1 MPDRELEVQSGADVS
16 PSTRCP
22 RLVRAGVRC
31 TISTDSR
38 TVADTTL
45 SHEFEL
51 ASAMG
56 MSDEELLRC
65 NEVAYEAK
73 FG

>member
-1 MPDRELEVQSGADVS
+1 ML
-16 PSTRCP
+16 
-22 RLVRAGVRC
+22 LRAGVRC

-38 TVADTTL
+38 TVANTTL

-51 ASAMG
+51 ASQMG
-56 MSDEELLRC
+56 LSDAELLHC
-65 NEVAYEAK
+65 NAIAYAAK

>member
-1 MPDRELEVQSGADVS
+1 
-16 PSTRCP
+16 P
-22 RLVRAGVRC
+22 RLLRAGVRC

-51 ASAMG
+51 MSQLG
-56 MSDEELLRC
+56 MTDEELQRC
-65 NEVAYEAK
+65 NETAYDSR
-73 FG
+73 FR

>member
-1 MPDRELEVQSGADVS
+1 
-16 PSTRCP
+16 
-22 RLVRAGVRC
+22 VRAGVRC

-38 TVADTTL
+38 TVAGTTL

-51 ASAMG
+51 AAGMG
-56 MSDEELLRC
+56 MSEDELRRC
-65 NEVAYEAK
+65 NETSYASA

>member
-1 MPDRELEVQSGADVS
+1 
-16 PSTRCP
+16 
-22 RLVRAGVRC
+22 VRC

-38 TVADTTL
+38 TVANTTL

-51 ASAMG
+51 ASEMG
-56 MSDEELLRC
+56 MTDDELRRC
-65 NEVAYEAK
+65 NAVAYEAK